1 LRRTLPALF
10 ALALGLVV
18 PATALAAQQPVK
30 QDEKVTEFMLLL
42 IGGLILLGVLIAAI
56 EAKRSK

>member
-1 LRRTLPALF
+1 MLPALF
-10 ALALGLVV
+10 ALALGLAI
-18 PATALAAQQPVK
+18 PATALAAAGPVK